1 MASCSRVDLL
11 DLSFIQFAERTNK
24 TDWVILNNMEDI
36 EDFEDQIEDLQ
47 ERIENAFADFDEA
60 NAVDKLNKVASIKK
74 SIDSMADNTKYYKQA
89 IQRLSMSNS
98 GSEFMDKYRNYMKK
112 IDEFKAILKKK
123 KSQLKNEG
131 GLDDNPEILEESVN
145 LNDDIDKVRQIG
157 INIQDK
163 SKSKLEAIRARVAQ
177 THQIADQ
184 NLEELERQKE
194 QILRIQDSTQ
204 KLDSTME
211 RTKKYLQYFGRSF
224 WRDPVT
230 LTMLFL
236 ILATIVGIIVVQS
249 LDDKSKK

>member
-1 MASCSRVDLL
+1 
-11 DLSFIQFAERTNK
+11 
-24 TDWVILNNMEDI
+24 MEDI
-36 EDFEDQIEDLQ
+36 EDFEDQIEDLL
-47 ERIENAFADFDEA
+47 ERIDNAFLEFDEA
-60 NAVDKLNKVASIKK
+60 NAVDKLNKINSIKK
-74 SIDSMADNTKYYKQA
+74 SIDNMADNVKYYKQA

-98 GSEFMDKYRNYMKK
+98 GSEFMEKYKNYSKK
-112 IDEFKAILKKK
+112 IEEFKKELKKK

-131 GLDDNPEILEESVN
+131 GLEDYDDVLEESVN
-145 LNDDIDKVRQIG
+145 LNDNVDKVRQIG
-157 INIQDK
+157 LNIQDK
-163 SKSKLEAIRARVAQ
+163 SKSKLEAIKARVAQ

-204 KLDSTME
+204 KLDTTME

-236 ILATIVGIIVVQS
+236 ILATLIGVIVVFT
-249 LDDKSKK
+249 LDDKSKKT